1 MIPCRRKT
9 ASSGSLSL
17 SPATDSFQLWGLSIA
32 KTLSLFTCNKSVCY
46 SIFETGCS
54 HLLLTGAY
62 AVYAYVPLSIPPTV
76 VLNVMLSVNELSL
89 LWYLEHTCSDTVVM
103 FIHLWRLFTCRLHL
117 FSPIVDGYISVSLLI
132 RYLFCPTGSVRRW
145 CLSYGVRLTHLILLD
160 SSSGDFTL
168 CNGIQILVWP
178 HVPFGPSRCIICAVF
193 CWSGACLSCMCSW
206 CIGSTTDWLL
216 NFKLYSLCFCCR
228 IV

>member
-1 MIPCRRKT
+1 MNGLRTAHICIHGDSSVSVLGYGLIASYRLLLIGGRSFAHMIPCRRKT

-89 LWYLEHTCSDTVVM
+89 L
-103 FIHLWRLFTCRLHL
+103 
-117 FSPIVDGYISVSLLI
+117 
-132 RYLFCPTGSVRRW
+132 
-145 CLSYGVRLTHLILLD
+145 
-160 SSSGDFTL
+160 
-168 CNGIQILVWP
+168 
-178 HVPFGPSRCIICAVF
+178 
-193 CWSGACLSCMCSW
+193 
-206 CIGSTTDWLL
+206 
-216 NFKLYSLCFCCR
+216 
-228 IV
+228 